1 MHPSLGSGSQEEGRV
16 NVWWLGSLARSPIAG
31 LLMREGTSVSD
42 KGTINWSLTEERGQ
56 IPGRVNQ
63 SKRVVKECAL
73 LSAGTYHLYD
83 FRETV

>member
-1 MHPSLGSGSQEEGRV
+1 M
-16 NVWWLGSLARSPIAG
+16 NVWWLGSLAQSPIVG
-31 LLMREGTSVSD
+31 FLMSEGTLGGD

-73 LSAGTYHLYD
+73 FSAGTYHLYY